1 MGPGGVSHFVA
12 VEGHPLVAFVVPSR
26 RSSAPALAGA
36 ALLLLAGCSND
47 TGPFEPPPGSG
58 SGGQAPGGA
67 GGAGGALGGAGS
79 GGSSGSG
86 AAGTG
91 GANGGAAAASVG
103 GAGATAGGAGANAG
117 GAASAG
123 TSAGGTAGAG
133 GKSGGGNG
141 GVGGGAAAGGQAGN
155 GAGSGGKGGGSGG
168 CAARDLLICEDFE
181 DVEVGEVPSGWTQ
194 HGDATVTD
202 GDARGGERSLMIAP
216 ANDGERRIYH
226 DATLLGSEHW
236 GRIFYKV
243 ELPVP
248 DAFVHSTM
256 VSLIGDGPMNGRS
269 DYRPVDTVKQAK
281 NTPDVGSRHNWIYN
295 VQIIGESEFGRETE
309 YDYTFD
315 GMWHCAEYHIQ
326 ASNQSF
332 TFYWDGEQKLT
343 FENGAGNYERSD
355 IPDEFDE
362 LRVGWNNY
370 QSASPGFTVWI
381 DDIAFDDER
390 IGCD

>member
-1 MGPGGVSHFVA
+1 MS
-12 VEGHPLVAFVVPSR
+12 
-26 RSSAPALAGA
+26 
-36 ALLLLAGCSND
+36 
-47 TGPFEPPPGSG
+47 
-58 SGGQAPGGA
+58 GA
-67 GGAGGALGGAGS
+67 GGTGNAGGGGRAGTGGSAGASAGS
-79 GGSSGSG
+79 GG
-86 AAGTG
+86 
-91 GANGGAAAASVG
+91 NAS
-103 GAGATAGGAGANAG
+103 
-117 GAASAG
+117 
-123 TSAGGTAGAG
+123 GAG
-133 GKSGGGNG
+133 GGGG
-141 GVGGGAAAGGQAGN
+141 
-155 GAGSGGKGGGSGG
+155 GGKGSGS
-168 CAARDLLICEDFE
+168 CAGRDLLICEDFE
-181 DVEVGEVPSGWTQ
+181 DTDVGEIPSGWTQ
-194 HGDATVTD
+194 HGNAGVADDDAH
-202 GDARGGERSLMIAP
+202 GGSRSLKVEP
-216 ANDGERRIYH
+216 EDSGERRIYH
-226 DATLLGSEHW
+226 DATLLGSAHW

-269 DYRPVDTVKQAK
+269 DYRPIDTVKQDK
-281 NTPDVGSRHNWIYN
+281 NTRDVGSRHNWIYN
-295 VQIIGESEFGRETE
+295 VQIIGEGEFGRETS

-343 FENGAGNYERSD
+343 FEDGAGNYDRSD
-355 IPDEFDE
+355 IPDVFDE